1 MFRLLLAVVLAPVLA
16 GCVTTSNT
24 LSPEQVSTF
33 RLAGVNVGFARD
45 ASVSWADGEQAYAR
59 SKRVAALNPE
69 MVANDPEAQAFIRNT
84 VAAKVRGAMQERL
97 AGQLTGARP
106 VRAEVTV
113 SQFQTSSVVQRVVVG
128 GSHFVI
134 GDVNLVDAKTGET
147 LVAYPQLASFVVA
160 GQGVLGTLVDKAFMD
175 EPIDRVADAYAR
187 QYSVWL
193 LRK

>member
-1 MFRLLLAVVLAPVLA
+1 MFRLLLAVVLVPVLA

-24 LSPEQVSTF
+24 LSPEQVAGF

-45 ASVSWADGEQAYAR
+45 ASVSWADGEQAYAQ

-69 MVANDPEAQAFIRNT
+69 MVANDPEAQSFIRNT
-84 VAAKVRGAMQERL
+84 VAAKVKGAMQERL

-113 SQFQTSSVVQRVVVG
+113 REFLTSSVVQRVVIG
-128 GSHFVI
+128 GSHAMI

-147 LVAYPQLASFVVA
+147 LVAYPRLTSLAAA

-175 EPIDRVADAYAR
+175 EPIDRVTDAFAR